1 MSMKQTPLQRDG
13 LAGRGEIDHN
23 ALCRVLDS
31 IRDALVTLDRD
42 WRYIYVN
49 ARAAELS
56 GMTAADMIGRTIWE
70 VFPELSGTEM
80 EHACR
85 RALDTGTQQQLE
97 YYHSP
102 SHRWYEHRID
112 PTPEGLVIFTTN
124 ITDRRQAESRL
135 EAVLASLD
143 DAFMTIDRDWRITH
157 ANPRALEITQKK
169 PEELLGKT
177 AWQAFSVYR
186 GTLLETTLRKVMDE
200 RVPTHVEALGPL
212 SARWYDIG
220 VYPSADGVALTA
232 RDIHKRKRAEASLRE
247 QKELLR
253 QLMENSGQVFCIFEP
268 DLSRV
273 HYVNRVYETI
283 FGRSID
289 SLYADASSWL
299 PAVHPDDRAR
309 VEQACAEALTRP
321 GFDAEFR
328 VVHPDGTLRWVRNR
342 LFPVKDVS
350 GQIVCSVAMAEDV
363 SERKHAE
370 QALRHSRERLRLA
383 LDAGGMGAWEWD
395 ITTNAL
401 AWDPT
406 QLALWGMPGP
416 SMEITMEQSLELVH
430 PDDRALV
437 DQAMQHAL
445 QTGDLQV
452 EFRICRP
459 DGQLRWLA
467 GKGGVVRDASGHPA
481 RLIGV
486 NFDITERRLA
496 ERALRDSEERFRSLA
511 DSMPQFVWTARPD
524 GTITFINQQWVSYSG
539 ITLEQTNEFGMIR
552 TIVHPDDAERT
563 FTRWAECLAT
573 GKPHEVQSR
582 YKRHSDG
589 AYRWFLIRAVPCRD
603 ADGHIREWFGTATDV
618 DEQKR
623 AEEALRES
631 EQRFRMLADSAP
643 VHIWM
648 DDEHGRA
655 RFVNARY
662 CEFTGLRADEL
673 LSAGWHD
680 IVHPD
685 DRERYLE
692 AYREATASRT
702 EHRAIIRLR
711 RHDGVYRRFEVV
723 GLPRF
728 EGRRCAGYIGCSF
741 DVTERFEAEEALREA
756 DRRKDEFLATL
767 AHELRNPLS
776 PMSNAVQLMRQ
787 PGVDPAVAARAMG
800 ILERQLAHM
809 VRLIDD
815 LLDINRI
822 SRNKLELRK
831 QRIELSAAIQAA
843 LETSRP
849 LIEASGHELTVSLPD
864 EPVYLDADLT
874 RLGQVFSNLLTN
886 AAKYTDRG
894 GRIRLTAERHGHD
907 VVVSI
912 ADSGIGIAAEHLP
925 RLFEMFSQ
933 LTPALQRSQ
942 GGLGIGLTL
951 VRGLVEMHGGSVEA
965 RSGGM
970 GKGSEFVVRL
980 PMLVEP
986 ATSPQPPRDQDTRG
1000 RAGCRILVVDDLRD
1014 AAESLAMMLTFW
1026 GHEARVVHDGLAA
1039 VETAAAFRPAVILLD
1054 IGLPLLN
1061 GYEVARRIRA
1071 QPWGEQIVIIAL
1083 TGWGQEEDRRR
1094 ALEGGCNHHLTKP
1107 VDPAVLA
1114 ELLATITGA
1123 AARAS

>member
-1 MSMKQTPLQRDG
+1 MPMNQPPRNE
-13 LAGRGEIDHN
+13 LARPGEIDDH
-23 ALCRVLDS
+23 ALRRVLDG
-31 IRDALVTLDRD
+31 IPGAVVVLDRD
-42 WRYIYVN
+42 WHYTYVN
-49 ARAAELS
+49 GRAAELL
-56 GMTAADMIGRTIWE
+56 GMTVAGMLGRSIWE
-70 VFPELSGTEM
+70 LFPELAGTEM
-80 EHACR
+80 ERACR
-85 RALDTGTQQQLE
+85 RALDTGTQQHVE
-97 YYHSP
+97 YYHPP
-102 SHRWYEHRID
+102 SGRWYSQRMD
-112 PTPEGLVIFTTN
+112 PAPEGLAIFSAD
-124 ITDRRQAESRL
+124 ITEQRQAEHRL
-135 EAVLASLD
+135 DDVLATLD
-143 DAFMTIDRDWRITH
+143 DAFIAIDRDWRITH
-157 ANPRALEITQKK
+157 VNPRALEITHKK
-169 PEELLGKT
+169 PEELLGKS
-177 AWQAFSVYR
+177 AWRAFPVYR
-186 GTLLETTLRKVMDE
+186 GTPLETALRKVMEE
-200 RVPTHVEALGPL
+200 RVPAHVEALGPL

-220 VYPSADGVALTA
+220 VHPVTEGIALTA
-232 RDIHKRKRAEASLRE
+232 RDIHLRKRAEASLRE

-253 QLMENSGQVFCIFEP
+253 QLMENSGQVFCIYEP

-273 HYVNRVYETI
+273 HYVSRSYETI
-283 FGRSID
+283 FGRSVD

-299 PAVHPDDRAR
+299 PAVHADDRPR
-309 VEQACAEALTRP
+309 IEQACAQARTRP
-321 GFDAEFR
+321 EFDAEFR
-328 VVHPDGTLRWVRNR
+328 VVHPEGTVRWVRNR
-342 LFPVKDVS
+342 LFPVKDPA
-350 GQIVCSVAMAEDV
+350 GQVVCSVAMAEDV

-370 QALRHSRERLRLA
+370 EALRHSRERLRLA
-383 LDAGGMGAWEWD
+383 LDAGGMGAWDWD
-395 ITTNAL
+395 IATNAL
-401 AWDPT
+401 TWDAT
-406 QLALWGMPGP
+406 QLALWGVPGP
-416 SMEITMEQSLELVH
+416 VEGFTIERSLALVH
-430 PDDRALV
+430 PDDRSLV
-437 DQAMQHAL
+437 EQAMERAL

-452 EFRICRP
+452 EFRIRRP

-467 GKGGVVRDASGHPA
+467 GKGGLVRDEDGHPA

-486 NFDITERRLA
+486 NFDITERMLA
-496 ERALRDSEERFRSLA
+496 EQALRDSEERFRSLA

-524 GTITFINQQWVSYSG
+524 GTITFINQQWVTYSG
-539 ITLEQTNEFGMIR
+539 ITLEQSNESGMVR
-552 TIVHPDDAERT
+552 KVVHPDDAERT

-582 YKRHSDG
+582 YRRHSDG
-589 AYRWFLIRAVPCRD
+589 AYRWFLTRAVPFRD
-603 ADGHIREWFGTATDV
+603 AEGRIREWFGTATDI
-618 DEQKR
+618 DEQK
-623 AEEALRES
+623 
-631 EQRFRMLADSAP
+631 Q
-643 VHIWM
+643 
-648 DDEHGRA
+648 
-655 RFVNARY
+655 
-662 CEFTGLRADEL
+662 
-673 LSAGWHD
+673 
-680 IVHPD
+680 
-685 DRERYLE
+685 
-692 AYREATASRT
+692 
-702 EHRAIIRLR
+702 
-711 RHDGVYRRFEVV
+711 
-723 GLPRF
+723 
-728 EGRRCAGYIGCSF
+728 
-741 DVTERFEAEEALREA
+741 AEEALREA

-831 QRIELSAAIQAA
+831 ERIELAAAIQAA

-849 LIEASGHELTVSLPD
+849 LIEASGHELTVSLSD

-894 GRIRLTAERHGHD
+894 GHIRLTAERHGD
-907 VVVSI
+907 EVVVAI
-912 ADSGIGIAAEHLP
+912 ADTGIGIAAEHLP

-965 RSGGM
+965 RSEGM

-980 PMLVEP
+980 PVLAAP
-986 ATSPQPPRDQDTRG
+986 AATAQPPRHADTAG

-1014 AAESLAMMLTFW
+1014 AAESLALMLTVW
-1026 GHEARVVHDGLAA
+1026 GHETRIAHDGPAA
-1039 VETAAAFRPAVILLD
+1039 VEAAAAFRPAVILLD

-1071 QPWGEQIVIIAL
+1071 QPWGEQMVIIAL

-1123 AARAS
+1123 ARAS